1 MSSMSEKPLISFV
14 LVTYKQEKY
23 IRESMAGVLAQ
34 TYSPLEIIISDD
46 CSPDRTFEIIQE
58 MAAAYQGPHK
68 LILNRNEKNL
78 MICGNVNRAVALS
91 HGELIVGGAGD
102 DISLPHR
109 CARIA
114 EEWLKPGRRW
124 HSICSNAEVIDESG
138 VRQGAYQNWETY
150 REIGSVDQILASGIV
165 GISGCT
171 HAFSRKTFEVF
182 GPIDEQS
189 LGEDDQIGFRSLIL
203 GGACW
208 IPDRLVLYRRH
219 SENSFNN
226 ASDFKKVQKVRRQQ
240 LMEKYYRDTL
250 RGVQTRNE
258 VLRLAAQKGILMP
271 EKAEY
276 YVAALQH
283 SFPMLQFMVY
293 YNKQWSLALGGLVRA
308 VVTGQYRPGMFSLY
322 EFSHLP
328 VWLRHFLQFC
338 RRPFSTNR

>member
-1 MSSMSEKPLISFV
+1 MPEKPLISFI
-14 LVTYKQEKY
+14 LITYKQEHY

-34 TYSPLEIIISDD
+34 TYSPLEIIVSDD

-68 LILNRNEKNL
+68 LILNRNEKNR
-78 MICGNVNRAVALS
+78 MICGNVNRAVELS

-138 VRQGAYQNWETY
+138 VRQGAYQNWESY
-150 REIGSVDQILASGIV
+150 REIGSVDEILTSGIV

-240 LMEKYYRDTL
+240 LMAKYYRDTL

-258 VLRLAAQKGILMP
+258 VLRLAAQKEILTS
-271 EKAEY
+271 EKAAH
-276 YVAALQH
+276 YVAALRH
-283 SFPMLQFMVY
+283 SFPLLQFMVY
-293 YNKQWSLALGGLVRA
+293 YNKRWTLGLGGLMRA
-308 VVTGQYRPGMFSLY
+308 VFTGQYRSGMFSLF
-322 EFSHLP
+322 EQDHCP
-328 VWLRHFLQFC
+328 NGLRQFLRLC
-338 RRPFSTNR
+338 RKPLQPRRQ